1 MSEHLNGK
9 DYGDYFKSLERRL
22 TESDDLQKTRENPIS
37 RKKTSKRKKRGI
49 YKVIALR
56 RVALP
61 LLLIAAVISVAAVC
75 LSNAGKKSAAVPEQG
90 GDAQVSEPQST
101 ENAEPPISYEIGGE
115 TAEIPASND
124 CGGAVIINTE
134 AGRAVAARNP
144 HERFYPASTTKIM
157 TLLVACENIKNY
169 DDTFTM
175 TLKITDPLYVAEAS
189 VAGFLN
195 GEKIT
200 MTDLLYGLILPS
212 GADAAIALAE
222 KISGSEEAFVRLM
235 NKRAEEMGLTDTHFV
250 NTSGLFDTE
259 HYTSA
264 YDMAVILGTALKNP
278 VCKKILSTYQYTTS
292 STPQHPDGIALSA
305 TLFEYMYGT
314 EPETATILG
323 GKTGFVNESGYCIAS
338 YGQGGTTGNEY
349 IVVTLKNSS
358 RWPAV
363 HGQIDLYKEFAK

>member
-22 TESDDLQKTRENPIS
+22 TESGDLQKTRENPIS

-61 LLLIAAVISVAAVC
+61 LLLIAAVISVASVC

-101 ENAEPPISYEIGGE
+101 ENAEPPISYDIGGE

-222 KISGSEEAFVRLM
+222 KISGSEEAFVKLM